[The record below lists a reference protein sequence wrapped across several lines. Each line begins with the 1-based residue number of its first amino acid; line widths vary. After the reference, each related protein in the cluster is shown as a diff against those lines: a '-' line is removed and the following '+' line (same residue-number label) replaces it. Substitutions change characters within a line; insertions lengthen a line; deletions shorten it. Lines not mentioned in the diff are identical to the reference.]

1 MTVKARVL
9 DMIDTFVNEDPVVR
23 EIAKWVVSEDSDAL
37 LSEDADTEAGSMNSL
52 REQWPEASDEDILR
66 GFNLSIA
73 AAEALKAN

>member
-1 MTVKARVL
+1 
-9 DMIDTFVNEDPVVR
+9 
-23 EIAKWVVSEDSDAL
+23 
-37 LSEDADTEAGSMNSL
+37 L